1 MATSAAPNPSKQ
13 SAERQAMDAPW
24 TLIGDILDGA
34 DCVRSKTA
42 YLPKYE
48 DEGQAEYDRRR
59 KAAPWRPEFAD
70 ALRSLASKPFDQDIG
85 LKGDVS
91 DRIKAIAEDIDGRG
105 NSLTRY
111 SAEGFEKAIA
121 KGLHCILVD
130 YPSMDPAAT
139 RAQEQEAGARP
150 YWIHIEASDIV
161 ALYTSWVGGR
171 EIVEH
176 FRYRETATVR
186 DGFTESTVERIR
198 IYEPGIWEVWEK
210 AAGEKDWTQVDAGPI
225 NRSGKT
231 DVPLVMLFT
240 GERLGEM
247 KVRPPLAALAA
258 MQIEL
263 LQALSRQDEVLTYA
277 GSPMLAAEGMAAP
290 QDGSAIA
297 VGPKRVMYAPPG
309 GEGSTPKW
317 SFIQPDAANIAEIR
331 NHTKSIIDDMR
342 RLGMQP
348 LTQASGTP
356 TATGQSIE
364 AAKAHSAVEAWAM
377 ALKDALEQA
386 FVYTCEWMGED
397 ANVECIVSTDFDVVP
412 FAQAPL
418 TALAAARAA
427 KDISQR
433 TFWDG
438 LRRFDVLPQDF
449 DADTEEETLAEEL
462 QGLEPDEVIDPVTG
476 APIDDLASLF
486 GPDVLSESAGVA

>member
-1 MATSAAPNPSKQ
+1 
-13 SAERQAMDAPW
+13 MDAPW
-24 TLIGDILDGA
+24 TLINDILDGA
-34 DCVRSKTA
+34 ERARANAT

-48 DEGQAEYDRRR
+48 DEGQQEYDRRR
-59 KAAPWRPEFAD
+59 STAPWRPEFAD
-70 ALRSLASKPFDQDIG
+70 ALRSLASKPFDKDIG

-91 DRIKAIAEDIDGRG
+91 ERAKALAEDIDGRG

-111 SAEGFEKAIA
+111 SAEAFEKAIA

-130 YPSMDPAAT
+130 YPSMALGAT
-139 RAQEQEAGARP
+139 RAEEKQAGARP

-161 ALYTSWVGGR
+161 ALYTSWQGGR
-171 EIVEH
+171 EVVEH

-186 DGFTESTVERIR
+186 DGFKESTVERIR
-198 IYEPGIWEVWEK
+198 IYEPGLWEVWEK
-210 AAGEKDWTQVDAGPI
+210 KAGDRDWAQVDAGPI

-247 KVRPPLAALAA
+247 KVRPPLASLAA

-263 LQALSRQDEVLTYA
+263 FQALSRQDEILTYA
-277 GSPMLAAEGMAAP
+277 GSPMLSAEGMTAP
-290 QDGSAIA
+290 QDGGGVA

-309 GEGSTPKW
+309 GEGSTPRW
-317 SFIQPDAANIAEIR
+317 SFIQPDAANIKEIR
-331 NHTKSIIDDMR
+331 DHVKSIIDDMR

-348 LTQASGTP
+348 LTQMSGTP

-377 ALKDALEQA
+377 ALKDSLEQA
-386 FVYTCEWMGED
+386 WVFTCEWMGED

-418 TALAAARAA
+418 TALKEARAA
-427 KDISQR
+427 RDISQR
-433 TFWDG
+433 TYWDG

-449 DADTEEETLAEEL
+449 DAEAEEETLAEEM
-462 QGLEPDEVIDPVTG
+462 QGLEPEEGIDPRTG
-476 APIDDLASLF
+476 SPLAD
-486 GPDVLSESAGVA
+486 PAAV